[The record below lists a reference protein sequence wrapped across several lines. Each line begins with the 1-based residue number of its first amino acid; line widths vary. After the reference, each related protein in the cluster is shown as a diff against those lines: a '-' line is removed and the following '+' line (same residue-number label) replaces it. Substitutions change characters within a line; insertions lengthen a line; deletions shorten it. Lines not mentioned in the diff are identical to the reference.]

1 MNFLDNDDLFILDEL
16 EEEEN
21 EEDCDE
27 LDDESD
33 DECDDEIL
41 SDYSQESENSS
52 VYKINRQKSSGN
64 GSRTAKYS
72 DTNPFEFANPFET
85 DEKNKKD

>member
-27 LDDESD
+27 LDDES
-33 DECDDEIL
+33 DDEIL

-72 DTNPFEFANPFET
+72 DINPFEFANPFET

>member
-33 DECDDEIL
+33 DEIL
-41 SDYSQESENSS
+41 SDYSQGSEKAS
-52 VYKINRQKSSGN
+52 VYKINRQNRSGN

>member
-1 MNFLDNDDLFILDEL
+1 MKLLDNDDLFILDEL

-21 EEDCDE
+21 EEYCDE
-27 LDDESD
+27 LDDES
-33 DECDDEIL
+33 DDEIL

-52 VYKINRQKSSGN
+52 VYKINRRKPSEN

>member
-27 LDDESD
+27 LEDES
-33 DECDDEIL
+33 DDEIL

>member
-27 LDDESD
+27 LEDES
-33 DECDDEIL
+33 DDEIL
-41 SDYSQESENSS
+41 SDYSQGIENSS

>member
-27 LDDESD
+27 LEDES
-33 DECDDEIL
+33 DDEIL
-41 SDYSQESENSS
+41 SDYSQGSENAS